1 MSYAALFM
9 CAASGALFEL
19 HSMPLNADAA
29 QRGPSSALVFFANA
43 DNDNVADLFV
53 LEGNVLSVHSN
64 TGEVRQTTFPAGAS
78 VFDVFDLDA
87 DGAYDIVAVQGKS
100 IVRLPIALQ
109 GDSAEP
115 KKLFDADSIWSS
127 TFDGPVPRV
136 LVVERAGSSAI
147 AIPTLNGIQ
156 YRKPDGTIV
165 EETSHAGIEKFS
177 HARAPEF
184 GGDQSTLE
192 LNYSSNI
199 SFQPIDFHEVPGKGP
214 LYYYSESSYRSS
226 LELRNAV
233 ADEPNNWPWFVVH
246 NKQGL
251 VTRAYCAVDETLMT
265 SVRTCDVQMDKDGFP
280 ETIPAPGPAR
290 RYPGALVTSPSDFPD
305 FNGDGYKDLLL
316 WTAPTP
322 GISVDALLRAV
333 VGRNWPITLTA
344 HMYSPNKGR
353 FEPEAE
359 STLPFRI
366 PVTWFLEGPSPLRNP
381 VFADFNGDK
390 KTDLAMCTEENEY
403 SVWLYTDDFAAIP
416 DESHKFKENITD
428 VELIADVAGNGKT
441 SIVLRS
447 DHYVYALYAK

>member
-1 MSYAALFM
+1 MNYAALLM
-9 CAASGALFEL
+9 IACSSAIFEL
-19 HSMPLNADAA
+19 HSIPLNSDTA
-29 QRGPSSALVFFANA
+29 QHGPSLALVFFANA
-43 DNDNVADLFV
+43 DKDDIADLFV
-53 LEGNVLSVHSN
+53 LEGNVLAVHAQS
-64 TGEVRQTTFPAGAS
+64 GEIRQTTFPAGVS
-78 VFDVFDLDA
+78 VFDIVDLDT
-87 DGAYDIVAVQGKS
+87 DGVYEIVAVQGKS

-109 GDSAEP
+109 GETANAV
-115 KKLFDADSIWSS
+115 KLFDADSLYSE
-127 TFDGPVPRV
+127 TLDGPVPRV
-136 LVVERAGSSAI
+136 LVVEHMGSPAI
-147 AIPTLNGIQ
+147 ALPTLTGIQ
-156 YRKPDGTIV
+156 HRRVDGTMV
-165 EETSHAGIEKFS
+165 SETPHNKKESYTHGQ
-177 HARAPEF
+177 RREF
-184 GGDQSTLE
+184 GDSSSVLE
-192 LNYSSNI
+192 LRYSGFMTFETYIGN
-199 SFQPIDFHEVPGKGP
+199 QPPAKGS
-214 LYYYSESSYRSS
+214 LYYYAESSYRSS
-226 LELRNAV
+226 MELRNAA

-251 VTRAYCAVDETLMT
+251 ITRAYCAVDDTLMT
-265 SVRTCDVQMDKDGFP
+265 SIRTCDVQMDKDGFP

-316 WTAPTP
+316 WSAPAP

-333 VGRNWPITLTA
+333 VGRNWPISLAA

-403 SVWLYTDDFAAIP
+403 SVWLYTDDFSAIP

-441 SIVLRS
+441 SIILRS
-447 DHYVYALYAK
+447 DHHVYALYAK